1 MIWIRRFL
9 ANILISVVIALFMAF
24 LVVGRVNA
32 TLGNPDFYIDQLRR
46 ADMYNFIYDKALPTA
61 IDELDSEVELDD
73 TTFELTPRV
82 KAAIVSAAR
91 QALPPEWIQARVEDT
106 LSEALPYLAGDTEE
120 FSVTVPL
127 KGRVVGLGEALK
139 DTLHDEEVFNELY
152 GSAVEYAVDQGMKG
166 LEDAPFDLG
175 LSREEMTSAI
185 ETLVSRDWLI
195 EQFDGAV
202 DEMVPYFTGDEEHFA
217 IRLELKSR
225 VDAAVDVAK
234 QLLARPETYDYLF
247 DEVVAPVVTEQLG
260 SSVRLPYGITVT
272 QDEVVDAVREV
283 LPHAWLERRLGEI
296 MDEVALYI
304 KGDSDTFEVVVPLA
318 DRKAAALE
326 VVKELAERKAEE
338 VLASLPACSWAEA
351 QDIVQNPPP
360 FGQLPPCRPADITYQ
375 QLKELLGIDLGPAID
390 GMIGMPIPD
399 EFRFTMADLQQVAG
413 EGNVDVLDT
422 AREYVSE
429 GWTYTDTDMRE
440 TLDQEAEE
448 RLDEVRGW
456 IMDGFTFTEEE
467 LREWMEGAEGGGP
480 FSEPQGMDAPEWG
493 NVRFALAEEGFRGE
507 SLAYQ
512 KDALDDIDAVR
523 GWLGLGRKW
532 FSIAGW
538 AIIAILSALIGFLGG
553 RNWPSRLIWAAAPLL
568 LASAIAYALYG
579 PVYAMVASPRL
590 HEFILDQVRQ
600 AGDVP
605 QVFTDKAV
613 TVATNL
619 MDAFM
624 AGIANQALVV
634 LVVTGL
640 VVVGAI
646 AVRIHLRRRKATA

>member
-1 MIWIRRFL
+1 VIWIRRFL
-9 ANILISVVIALFMAF
+9 ANILISVVIVLFMAF

-32 TLGNPDFYIDQLRR
+32 TLGNPDFYIDQLRK

-61 IDELDSEVELDD
+61 IDELDSEVKLDD
-73 TTFELTPRV
+73 TTFELSPRV

-91 QALPPEWIQARVEDT
+91 QALPPAWIQARVEDT
-106 LSEALPYLAGDTEE
+106 LSEVLPYLTGDTEE

-127 KGRVVGLGEALK
+127 KDRVAGLGEALK

-152 GSAVEYAVDQGMKG
+152 NSAVEYAVDQGMEGLKG
-166 LEDAPFDLG
+166 APFDLG
-175 LSREEMTSAI
+175 LSREELTSAI
-185 ETLVSRDWLI
+185 ETLVSKDWLI

-202 DEMVPYFTGDEEHFA
+202 DEIVPYLTGDEEHFA

-260 SSVRLPYGITVT
+260 STIRLPYGITVT

-283 LPHAWLERRLGEI
+283 LPQAWLERRLGEI
-296 MDEVALYI
+296 MDEAALYL

-326 VVKELAERKAEE
+326 VVGELADRKAEE
-338 VLASLPACSWAEA
+338 VMASLPACSLAEA

-360 FGQLPPCRPADITYQ
+360 FGQLPPCRPTGITYQ
-375 QLKELLGIDLGPAID
+375 QLKGLLGIDLGPAID
-390 GMIGMPIPD
+390 GLIGVPIPD
-399 EFRFTMADLQQVAG
+399 EFRFTLADLQQVAG

-440 TLDQEAEE
+440 ALDEEAEE

-456 IMDGFTFTEEE
+456 IMDGFTFTEED
-467 LREWMEGAEGGGP
+467 LREWMEGGGGP
-480 FSEPQGMDAPEWG
+480 FSEPQGMDTPEWG
-493 NVRFALAEEGFRGE
+493 KVRFALAEEEFRGE

-512 KDALDDIDAVR
+512 KDVLDDIDTVR

-538 AIIAILSALIGFLGG
+538 GIIAILAVLIGFLGG
-553 RNWPSRLIWAAAPLL
+553 RNWPSRLMWAAAPLL
-568 LASAIAYALYG
+568 LASVIAYALYG

-590 HEFILDQVRQ
+590 HQFILDQVHQ

-619 MDAFM
+619 MDTFM

-646 AVRIHLRRRKATA
+646 VVPIYLRRRKATG